1 MLRAESSLIFYWWVQ
16 MSGGEVQSAKSI
28 LLQYHYSVWRDEW
41 KQRNRKLCWCSDV
54 TAEPTEHEQTHLWK
68 DAEPGPCIDTRPFW
82 IHPAAG
88 SYWVC
93 SVDWQGCWR
102 DVRLRTGEQKYLAAV
117 VIQPAAAPRRG
128 ERDTRMNQGS
138 QLYLVSLS
146 SRQRLLMCKDNN

>member
-68 DAEPGPCIDTRPFW
+68 DAEPGPCIDTQPFW

-93 SVDWQGCWR
+93 SVDWQGRFELGGFSGLGQESKNIWPQW
-102 DVRLRTGEQKYLAAV
+102 LF
-117 VIQPAAAPRRG
+117 
-128 ERDTRMNQGS
+128 S
-138 QLYLVSLS
+138 QLQHQEGGKGTHAWTKGLVSLS
-146 SRQRLLMCKDNN
+146 SRHRLLMCKDNN